1 LKGNAA
7 KLRVA
12 APAIT
17 SETQLGVDS
26 LGEALSEPTFRRV
39 AIVGLGLVGGSWGLA
54 LKRAGF
60 TGRRVGCDRQEV
72 VDRAIGRD
80 LVDEGNPDV
89 AEAVH
94 GADLVILATPVGTIL
109 DLLPALKT
117 ACVFTALVTD
127 VGSTKRLICQRAH
140 EVFGEAPLF
149 LGGHPLAGKERSG
162 VENADAKLFDRT
174 RYVLTPLAPAHQSD
188 MRVQRFAA
196 LLTSLG
202 AQPYWTDASSH
213 DRAVAFLSHLPQLL
227 STSLASLIADQGAEG
242 RLPLE
247 LAASGFR
254 DVTRLA
260 ESPYSVWRDICLTN
274 IENLQMALEALI
286 QKLESMKLH
295 LSDRELEREFQQASR
310 LRDKLREIS

>member
-1 LKGNAA
+1 LE
-7 KLRVA
+7 KLN
-12 APAIT
+12 
-17 SETQLGVDS
+17 SEG
-26 LGEALSEPTFRRV
+26 TFRRV
-39 AIVGLGLVGGSWGLA
+39 AIIGLGLVGGSWGLA
-54 LKRAGF
+54 LKKAGF
-60 TGRRVGCDRQEV
+60 TGRRVGCDRQEI
-72 VDRAIGRD
+72 VDRAIGREV
-80 LVDEGNPDV
+80 VDEGNPDA
-89 AEAVH
+89 AEAVR

-109 DLLPALKT
+109 DLLPGLKK
-117 ACVFTALVTD
+117 ACASTALVTD
-127 VGSTKRLICQRAH
+127 VGSTKRLICQRAQ

-188 MRVQRFAA
+188 TRVQRFAA

-202 AQPYWTDASSH
+202 AQPYWTDAPSH

-227 STSLASLIADQGAEG
+227 SSSLASLIAEQGAEG

-260 ESPYSVWRDICLTN
+260 ESPYSIWRDICLTN

-286 QKLESMKLH
+286 QKLESMKSH

-310 LRDKLREIS
+310 LRDKLREIT

>member
-1 LKGNAA
+1 LW
-7 KLRVA
+7 
-12 APAIT
+12 
-17 SETQLGVDS
+17 VDS
-26 LGEALSEPTFRRV
+26 LAEALSEPTFRRV

-54 LKRAGF
+54 LKRTGF
-60 TGRRVGCDRQEV
+60 TGRRVGCDRQEI
-72 VDRAIGRD
+72 VDRAIGREV
-80 LVDEGNPDV
+80 VDEGNPDA

-109 DLLPALKT
+109 DLLPALKK
-117 ACVFTALVTD
+117 ACVSTALVTD

-188 MRVQRFAA
+188 ARVQRFAA

-227 STSLASLIADQGAEG
+227 SSSLASLIADQGAEG

-254 DVTRLA
+254 DMTRLA